1 MVSISNSAYCECDTF
16 FIDNVVCL
24 SICLQMSVTFVH
36 PDEAIRQLISM
47 IFSSTVA
54 EYNSGNGRHYRFN
67 SFWVSRLQHLVERK

>member
-36 PDEAIRQLISM
+36 PMKPFD
-47 IFSSTVA
+47 
-54 EYNSGNGRHYRFN
+54 N
-67 SFWVSRLQHLVERK
+67 